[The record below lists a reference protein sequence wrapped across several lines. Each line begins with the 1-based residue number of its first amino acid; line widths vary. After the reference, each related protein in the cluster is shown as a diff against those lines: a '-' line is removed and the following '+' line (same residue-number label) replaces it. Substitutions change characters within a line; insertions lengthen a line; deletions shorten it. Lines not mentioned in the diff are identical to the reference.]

1 MQLIAILHGKAQLMI
16 FAFITTESF
25 FENHDV
31 FMSNFE
37 TLKSQLC
44 QKEAFM
50 KVWHNSILIVL
61 EVPKLGFYFG

>member
-1 MQLIAILHGKAQLMI
+1 MQLIAILYEKAQHVI
-16 FAFITTESF
+16 FVFITTESF
-25 FENHDV
+25 SENHDV

-37 TLKSQLC
+37 TLKSQLF

>member
-1 MQLIAILHGKAQLMI
+1 MQLIAILYGKAQLVI

-31 FMSNFE
+31 FE